1 MENNLGALVR
11 DLEQN
16 FISGTTKISKHV
28 DVSLNEN
35 IERIEAYLNSKHTTG
50 EYDSMGR
57 EKPFFNIVRAAVNVW
72 FRATDID
79 RKDIMIKPTKES
91 DTVGALLLSVHLHN
105 WMRQSNFGVFLN
117 NFGITLAR
125 YGSAVS
131 KWVETDDEL
140 VAEVV
145 PWNRLIVDTVDMNS
159 APVIE
164 KLYLTPA
171 QLVKRKG
178 YDQEVV
184 KELLETKKSRET
196 TSKDKKDN
204 QSDFI
209 EIYEVHGELPLSY
222 LTDKEED
229 QDTYVQQMHVLS
241 FQAKKQGR
249 KTEYD
254 DFCLYKGKEKKNPYH
269 LSHLIPEDGRTM
281 SVGAVEGLFDS
292 QWMVNHT
299 AKAIKD
305 QLDLASKL
313 IFQTSDGSFVG
324 QNAINAIETGDIL
337 VHAENKPLTQL
348 ANSSHDITSLQ
359 NFAIQWKSLGNE
371 INGVSE
377 SMLGNNPPSGTAW
390 RQTEALL
397 QESHSLFEIMTENKG
412 LAIEEMIREYVLP
425 YLRKKMDTKDEI
437 VLTLSDMDITNI
449 ESRYVKN
456 QAIKLN
462 NKLIKDAV
470 LSGQIAEQP
479 DLAQLENDIKGG
491 LQEQGNFRFFKPSDL
506 NDKTWKEVLKDI
518 EGDVEVVITNEQTD
532 KQAMLTTLNTMLA
545 TLARLGGRPL
555 SKDEKLVFNKIL
567 TEVGGISPLQL
578 SQSEQPATGS
588 QEPTPRGGQVGV
600 ADLAG
605 LIPKENVK

>member
-145 PWNRLIVDTVDMNS
+145 PWNRLIVDTVDMKS
-159 APVIE
+159 APIIE

-178 YDQEVV
+178 YNQEVV

-229 QDTYVQQMHVLS
+229 QDIYVQQMHVLS

-281 SVGAVEGLFDS
+281 AVGAVEGLFDS

-425 YLRKKMDTKDEI
+425 YLRKKIDTKDEI

-479 DLAQLENDIKGG
+479 DLAQLENEVRGG

-506 NDKTWKEVLKDI
+506 DDKTWKEVLKDI